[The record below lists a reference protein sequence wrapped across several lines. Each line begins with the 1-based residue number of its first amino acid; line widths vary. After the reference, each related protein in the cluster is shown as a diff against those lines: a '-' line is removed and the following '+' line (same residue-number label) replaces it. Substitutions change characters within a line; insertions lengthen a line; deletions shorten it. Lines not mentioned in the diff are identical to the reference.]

1 MATVLHVL
9 RHPGGGAETYID
21 LLEGLDGYRHE
32 RIAFSSSRSRY
43 RSAALMPLRWPKIA
57 RAARQAGLVHAHGD
71 TAATLASPMLRGRPS
86 VITTHGLHW
95 FRRRRHGSTSRRALN
110 AAVAAASATICTS
123 AAERDELR
131 AVLQPEAAERL
142 VVVPNGVLLPPA
154 PDASDRERARAKLGI
169 APDALVALFAG
180 RLEARKEP
188 LLAVDSALMARAA
201 GTPIQLLV
209 AGAGPLG
216 PEVVARSGPAVRAM
230 GHIPDLTPLF
240 AACDMFVL
248 PSIREGMS
256 MALLEA
262 MAHGRAVVVADSPG
276 NAEAV
281 GEAGLITEQGA
292 PAFAD
297 AMGRLA
303 DPALREGLA
312 TAGRERIA
320 GELNVDRF
328 LARTRDV
335 YERALE
341 DARQGA

>member
-21 LLEGLDGYRHE
+21 LLEGLDGYSHE
-32 RIAFSSSRSRY
+32 RIAFSPSRSRY
-43 RSAALMPLRWPKIA
+43 RSAALMPLRWPRIA
-57 RAARQAGLVHAHGD
+57 RAARRADLVHAHGD

-95 FRRRRHGSTSRRALN
+95 FRRRRLGSASRRPLN

-131 AVLQPEAAERL
+131 AVLQPEVAARL
-142 VVVPNGVLLPPA
+142 VVIPNGVPLPPA
-154 PDASDRERARAKLGI
+154 LDASDRERARAKLGI
-169 APDALVALFAG
+169 APGALVALFAG

-188 LLAVDSALMARAA
+188 LLAVDGALRAHA
-201 GTPIQLLV
+201 TGTPIQLLV
-209 AGAGPLG
+209 AGAGPLE
-216 PEVVARSGPAVRAM
+216 PEVAARSGPAVQPL
-230 GHIPDLTPLF
+230 GHVPDLTPLF

-248 PSIREGMS
+248 PSTREGMS

-281 GEAGLITEQGA
+281 GEAGLIAEQSE

-303 DPALREGLA
+303 DPALRDGLA

-320 GELNVDRF
+320 GELNVERF
-328 LARTRDV
+328 LARTSEV
-335 YERALE
+335 YERSLD